1 MTLLVAVAAITF
13 AVFSSSSNGSMRD
26 ARSTAAAGSYV
37 QPQPIDREN
46 WTLGVHP
53 PESWLNE
60 STMPVGSSLTVGLDG
75 AVQAC
80 TTSRTSGAPQLDQF
94 TCDLL
99 KKRAR
104 FNPAR
109 APDGTPIYGVF
120 RVWSVWTNWL
130 TVERDAYDFQVVS
143 DELASRLKAPERI
156 DIAYLVDAAGNLVSC
171 WDENHDDVA
180 AFVGAACKGLP
191 SRMISAVKNEAGVP
205 IPSVQ
210 DATPIILSSRQAAK
224 LEKAPSALVCDAP
237 AGHVV
242 WQNIPMQSGSNLVRA
257 RVSFRVLH
265 PGTKW
270 PAGTGLLLAL
280 PGNERYAGVHAVVSP
295 ERPSS
300 IGIVAN
306 LPDPKHELLLG
317 WMPTAGPLELSVQ
330 FVGGILTVSADETS
344 WSLKLKN
351 EPVEGAF
358 FTCNSSKF
366 SVQL

>member
-1 MTLLVAVAAITF
+1 MTLLAAVAAITF
-13 AVFSSSSNGSMRD
+13 ATFASSSNGSMRD
-26 ARSTAAAGSYV
+26 DGSKVAAGSYV

-46 WTLGVHP
+46 WTLGVRP

-80 TTSRTSGAPQLDQF
+80 ATSRTSGTPQLDQF

-120 RVWSVWTNWL
+120 RVWSAWTNWL

-143 DELASRLKAPERI
+143 DELASRLKGPQRI
-156 DIAYLVDAAGNLVSC
+156 DIAYLVDAAGNLASC

-180 AFVGAACKGLP
+180 DFVAAACKLLP
-191 SRMISAVKNEAGVP
+191 GRMISAVVDEAGVP
-205 IPSVQ
+205 VPSVQ
-210 DATPIILSSRQAAK
+210 DATPIILSSKEATK
-224 LEKAPSALVCDAP
+224 LEETPSTLVCDAP

-242 WQNIPMQSGSNLVRA
+242 WQNLPMQSGSNLVRA

-270 PAGTGLLLAL
+270 PAGTGLMFAL
-280 PGNERYAGVHAVVSP
+280 PGDGRYAGVHAVVSP
-295 ERPSS
+295 ERSDW
-300 IGIVAN
+300 IGIVADV
-306 LPDPKHELLLG
+306 PDQKGELFLG
-317 WMPTAGPLELSVQ
+317 WMPVAGPLQLSAQ
-330 FVGGILTVSADETS
+330 FVGGILTVSADQTS
-344 WSLKLKN
+344 WSLKLKD

-358 FTCNSSKF
+358 FTCNSGKF